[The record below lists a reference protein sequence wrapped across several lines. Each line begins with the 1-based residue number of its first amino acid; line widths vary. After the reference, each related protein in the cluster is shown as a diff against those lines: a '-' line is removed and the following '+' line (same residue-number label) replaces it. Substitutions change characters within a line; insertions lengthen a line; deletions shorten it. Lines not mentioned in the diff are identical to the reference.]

1 MLKYVVKNLKKL
13 YQIFKFYIKRVMF
26 DVVISF
32 LDELNLD
39 KKLLVQI
46 LF

>member
-1 MLKYVVKNLKKL
+1 MRLNKIKNIEFSDK
-13 YQIFKFYIKRVMF
+13 VMF